1 MKEGFT
7 MNATPRS
14 RLLFTRPLYLSIL
27 LATTIE
33 LINFIIF
40 GFLLPGEGSLL
51 EAFLWTVAIGGIGLG
66 SVLGVLIDIVVIGN
80 TKSKDA
86 RWLTVMLSA
95 LTLGL
100 VAKLFTLNMGESAQ
114 ALGVAEWPVLYVVAG
129 VVLSIVGGAL
139 LGWLLFTK
147 DGNQLLER
155 YNF

>member
-1 MKEGFT
+1 QAVSVFTFGYAVSLFSATKWSRVYMKEGFT

-86 RWLTVMLSA
+86 RWLTIMLSA

-100 VAKLFTLNMGESAQ
+100 VAKLFTLNM
-114 ALGVAEWPVLYVVAG
+114 
-129 VVLSIVGGAL
+129 
-139 LGWLLFTK
+139 
-147 DGNQLLER
+147 
-155 YNF
+155 